1 MILVILQGVPPASN
15 SRLSPLPPE
24 PAGFYNYGT
33 TVDIPIDAA
42 AVGMGFLLVKTR
54 VHIFHLY
61 N

>member
-1 MILVILQGVPPASN
+1 MILVILQGVPPASH

-42 AVGMGFLLVKTR
+42 AVGMGFSCW
-54 VHIFHLY
+54 
-61 N
+61 